1 MIALDKMTIDLLKSI
16 QQQKRPTIYSPQNG
30 DLAGF
35 QVRAERLLFLADVGF
50 IELSFAPTRETKSG
64 RGYVEDVVVRNI
76 TPRGLRAIAE
86 ADPLA

>member
-1 MIALDKMTIDLLKSI
+1 MIALDEMTIDLLKSI
-16 QQQKRPTIYSPQNG
+16 QQQKRPTIYSPQGG

-50 IELSFAPTRETKSG
+50 IELSFPPSRESNTG
-64 RGYVEDVVVRNI
+64 RHFIEDVVVRNI